1 MSLDITFPHAP
12 CSILSLDLMDVT
24 GVFVTDIQ
32 GELTKRI
39 LDGNGRMIAKFPGI
53 KKSSQ
58 VN

>member
-1 MSLDITFPHAP
+1 
-12 CSILSLDLMDVT
+12 MDVT